1 MERQWRAPHPR
12 CPTLSYLHAQYFKEE
27 ELCPEIQLYHVPQF
41 CRGQLTGS
49 HAANKPVPGERR
61 GGEKGAV
68 GGEGGGEM
76 GGVRRGEGQLR
87 RRAHRITVREGGPV
101 GHSSVPPA
109 H

>member
-1 MERQWRAPHPR
+1 M
-12 CPTLSYLHAQYFKEE
+12 
-27 ELCPEIQLYHVPQF
+27 
-41 CRGQLTGS
+41 GS

-76 GGVRRGEGQLR
+76 EGVRGEGQLR
-87 RRAHRITVREGGPV
+87 RRVHRNTVWEGGPV
-101 GHSSVPPA
+101 AHSSVPPA